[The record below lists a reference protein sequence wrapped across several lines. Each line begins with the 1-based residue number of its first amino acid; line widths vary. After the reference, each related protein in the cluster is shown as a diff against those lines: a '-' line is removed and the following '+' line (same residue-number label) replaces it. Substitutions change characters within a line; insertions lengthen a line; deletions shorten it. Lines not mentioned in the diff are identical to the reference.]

1 MNFEKKYNNIL
12 ISFNRN
18 KFKDKVF
25 HVVGNPCIFT
35 GSFLINVYIF
45 LFLSEAQMI
54 GKAGKIGVEFLII
67 WIVIILLIAYFSIED
82 TEINFTSN
90 NQNLGTIDLLKV
102 NEGNS
107 LSFLK
112 KILREVDKIGEDNL
126 KNLSDIMK
134 YKADIVSKTLF
145 FNLKPSILFII
156 NFMTLFGAAYIVTYN
171 TNLNALKNNNLLE
184 IRQFE
189 FNQIIPWMA
198 IIILIF
204 IGIAGI
210 QIYSL
215 ERVKGEYKKYYALK
229 LLSKDL
235 NKYYE
240 ISKGVFKMNKMEELN
255 ELKFEL
261 NEVLEITTA
270 LTKQIKN
277 LAYLRIDLESAL
289 KYSEDRI
296 EKCIKRIEKIENEI
310 NNI

>member
-1 MNFEKKYNNIL
+1 MNFEEKYNNIL

-25 HVVGNPCIFT
+25 HVVGNPYIFM
-35 GSFLINVYIF
+35 GSFLISMYIF
-45 LFLSEAQMI
+45 LFLIEAQMI
-54 GKAGKIGVEFLII
+54 GKSGKSGVEFLII

-90 NQNLGTIDLLKV
+90 NQNLATIDLLKV

-107 LSFLK
+107 VSFLK
-112 KILREVDKIGEDNL
+112 KILREVDKIDEDNL

-134 YKADIVSKTLF
+134 CKADIVSKTLF

-156 NFMTLFGAAYIVTYN
+156 NFMTLFGAAYIVIYN

-184 IRQFE
+184 IRKFE

-240 ISKGVFKMNKMEELN
+240 ISKGAFKMNKMEELN

-270 LTKQIKN
+270 LTNQIKN

-296 EKCIKRIEKIENEI
+296 EKCIERIEKIENEI
-310 NNI
+310 NK